1 MTLIITLKFIHY
13 LAIVF
18 SGGVLV
24 GGGVIQSVY
33 AKANQIPDL
42 TTAKIL
48 KLLGYIGLISLIVL
62 WISGIILSIN
72 LYGGFIINSAFTIK
86 IIAAGF
92 LLGLS
97 AFVNFHVFNSSKNN
111 LPPNKTIMKIATMS
125 GRGLIVIVLIAL
137 VSLIFVSF
145 VYLSI
150 ICVVL

>member
-1 MTLIITLKFIHY
+1 MTTIILFKFIHY
-13 LAIVF
+13 ISIVF

-24 GGGVIQSVY
+24 GSGVIQSVY
-33 AKANQIPDL
+33 TKANQIPDL
-42 TTAKIL
+42 TTAKVL

-97 AFVNFHVFNSSKNN
+97 AFVNFHVFNCSKNN

-125 GRGLIVIVLIAL
+125 GRGLLVIVLLAAAIA
-137 VSLIFVSF
+137 F
-145 VYLSI
+145 Y
-150 ICVVL
+150 

>member
-42 TTAKIL
+42 TVSNIL

-62 WISGIILSIN
+62 WISGIALSIN

-97 AFVNFHVFNSSKNN
+97 AFINFHVFNSSKNN

-125 GRGLIVIVLIAL
+125 GRGLLVIVFIAAA
-137 VSLIFVSF
+137 IAF
-145 VYLSI
+145 Y
-150 ICVVL
+150 

>member
-1 MTLIITLKFIHY
+1 MTIIIISKFIHF

-33 AKANQIPDL
+33 TKSNQIPDL
-42 TTAKIL
+42 NTAKIL

-62 WISGIILSIN
+62 WISGIVLSIN
-72 LYGGFIINSAFTIK
+72 LYDGFIINSAFTIK
-86 IIAAGF
+86 IIAAGI

-97 AFVNFHVFNSSKNN
+97 SFVNFHVFNSSKNN

-125 GRGLIVIVLIAL
+125 GRGLLVIVLITAA
-137 VSLIFVSF
+137 IAF
-145 VYLSI
+145 Y
-150 ICVVL
+150 

>member
-33 AKANQIPDL
+33 TKANQIPDL

-48 KLLGYIGLISLIVL
+48 KLLGYIGLVSLIAL
-62 WISGIILSIN
+62 WISGTILSIN

-97 AFVNFHVFNSSKNN
+97 AFVNFHIFNSSKNN

-125 GRGLIVIVLIAL
+125 GRGLLVIVLIAAA
-137 VSLIFVSF
+137 IAF
-145 VYLSI
+145 Y
-150 ICVVL
+150 

>member
-1 MTLIITLKFIHY
+1 MTIIVTLKFIHY

-33 AKANQIPDL
+33 ARVNQIPDL

-48 KLLGYIGLISLIVL
+48 KLLGYIGLISLVTL

-97 AFVNFHVFNSSKNN
+97 AFVNFHVFNSYKNN

-125 GRGLIVIVLIAL
+125 GRGLLVIVLIVAA
-137 VSLIFVSF
+137 IAF
-145 VYLSI
+145 Y
-150 ICVVL
+150 

>member
-42 TTAKIL
+42 TIAKIL
-48 KLLGYIGLISLIVL
+48 KLLGYFGLISLIVL
-62 WISGIILSIN
+62 WISGIVLSIN

-92 LLGLS
+92 LLVLS
-97 AFVNFHVFNSSKNN
+97 AFTNFHVFNCSKNN

-125 GRGLIVIVLIAL
+125 GRGLLVIILIAAA
-137 VSLIFVSF
+137 IAF
-145 VYLSI
+145 Y
-150 ICVVL
+150 

>member
-33 AKANQIPDL
+33 TKANQIPDL

-48 KLLGYIGLISLIVL
+48 KLLGYIGLVSLIAL
-62 WISGIILSIN
+62 WISGTILSIN
-72 LYGGFIINSAFTIK
+72 LYGGFVINSAFTIK

-97 AFVNFHVFNSSKNN
+97 AFVNFHIFNSSKNN

-125 GRGLIVIVLIAL
+125 GRGLLVIVLIAAA
-137 VSLIFVSF
+137 IAF
-145 VYLSI
+145 Y
-150 ICVVL
+150 

>member
-1 MTLIITLKFIHY
+1 MTLIIALKFIHY

-48 KLLGYIGLISLIVL
+48 RLLGYIGLISLIVL
-62 WISGIILSIN
+62 WVSGIILSIN
-72 LYGGFIINSAFTIK
+72 LYGSFIINSAFTIK

-111 LPPNKTIMKIATMS
+111 LPPNKTIMNIATMS
-125 GRGLIVIVLIAL
+125 GRGLLVIVLITAA
-137 VSLIFVSF
+137 IAF
-145 VYLSI
+145 Y
-150 ICVVL
+150 

>member
-1 MTLIITLKFIHY
+1 MTLIITLRFIHY

-42 TTAKIL
+42 NTVKIL

-62 WISGIILSIN
+62 WISGIVLSIN

-86 IIAAGF
+86 IIAAGI

-97 AFVNFHVFNSSKNN
+97 TFVNFHVFNSSKNN

-125 GRGLIVIVLIAL
+125 GRGLLIIVLISAA
-137 VSLIFVSF
+137 IAF
-145 VYLSI
+145 Y
-150 ICVVL
+150 

>member
-1 MTLIITLKFIHY
+1 MTLIITLRFIHY

-42 TTAKIL
+42 NTAKIL

-62 WISGIILSIN
+62 WISGIVLSIN
-72 LYGGFIINSAFTIK
+72 LYGSFIINSAFTIK

-97 AFVNFHVFNSSKNN
+97 AFVNFHVFNSFKNN

-125 GRGLIVIVLIAL
+125 GRVLLVIVLIAAA
-137 VSLIFVSF
+137 IAF
-145 VYLSI
+145 Y
-150 ICVVL
+150 

>member
-33 AKANQIPDL
+33 AKAHQIPDL

-62 WISGIILSIN
+62 WISGIVLSIN

-86 IIAAGF
+86 IIAAGI

-97 AFVNFHVFNSSKNN
+97 TFVNFHVFNSSKNK

-125 GRGLIVIVLIAL
+125 GRGLLVIVLIAAA
-137 VSLIFVSF
+137 IAF
-145 VYLSI
+145 Y
-150 ICVVL
+150 

>member
-42 TTAKIL
+42 NTAKIL

-62 WISGIILSIN
+62 WISGIVLSVN

-86 IIAAGF
+86 IIAAGI

-97 AFVNFHVFNSSKNN
+97 TFVNFHVFNSSKNN

-125 GRGLIVIVLIAL
+125 GRGLLIIVLISAA
-137 VSLIFVSF
+137 IAF
-145 VYLSI
+145 Y
-150 ICVVL
+150 

>member
-48 KLLGYIGLISLIVL
+48 KLLGYIGLVSLIIL
-62 WISGIILSIN
+62 WVSGIILSIN
-72 LYGGFIINSAFTIK
+72 LYGSLFINSAFTIK
-86 IIAAGF
+86 IIAAGL

-97 AFVNFHVFNSSKNN
+97 SFVNFHVFNSSKNN

-125 GRGLIVIVLIAL
+125 GRGLLVIVLIAAA
-137 VSLIFVSF
+137 IAF
-145 VYLSI
+145 Y
-150 ICVVL
+150 

>member
-1 MTLIITLKFIHY
+1 MTTLILLKFIHY

-24 GGGVIQSVY
+24 GSGVIQSVY
-33 AKANQIPDL
+33 TKANQIPDL
-42 TTAKIL
+42 TTAKVL

-86 IIAAGF
+86 LIAAGI

-97 AFVNFHVFNSSKNN
+97 VFVNLHVFNSSKNN

-125 GRGLIVIVLIAL
+125 GRGLLIIVLITAA
-137 VSLIFVSF
+137 IAF
-145 VYLSI
+145 Y
-150 ICVVL
+150 

>member
-1 MTLIITLKFIHY
+1 MTIIVTLKFIHY

-18 SGGVLV
+18 AGGVLV

-33 AKANQIPDL
+33 ARVNQIPDL

-48 KLLGYIGLISLIVL
+48 KLLGYIGLISLIIL

-86 IIAAGF
+86 IIAAGI

-97 AFVNFHVFNSSKNN
+97 AFVNFHVYNSSKNN
-111 LPPNKTIMKIATMS
+111 LPPNKTIIKIATMT
-125 GRGLIVIVLIAL
+125 GRGLLVIVLITAA
-137 VSLIFVSF
+137 IAF
-145 VYLSI
+145 Y
-150 ICVVL
+150 

>member
-72 LYGGFIINSAFTIK
+72 LYGGFIINSAITIK

-125 GRGLIVIVLIAL
+125 GRGLLVIVLIAAA
-137 VSLIFVSF
+137 IAF
-145 VYLSI
+145 Y
-150 ICVVL
+150 